1 MPKQHSQHLNTVVCS
16 PKIRVKYRIQKT
28 FFAMIKVP
36 KRHFTVPK
44 KLENESL
51 GRYLAFDYEVVYE
64 NKRLKS
70 LARLKIHMFNLLCK
84 FV

>member
-1 MPKQHSQHLNTVVCS
+1 
-16 PKIRVKYRIQKT
+16 
-28 FFAMIKVP
+28 MIKVP
-36 KRHFTVPK
+36 KHPFTVPK
-44 KLENESL
+44 KLENENL
-51 GRYLAFDYEVVYE
+51 GRYLTFNYDVVYE